1 MLLSLSSKIEVSSLH
16 VHKVIVCLILQNCLL
31 ELSSRYDRRKS
42 SALCGLRGLLDQHPM
57 SWIANVHMA
66 AVGEGCH
73 EPGTLPS
80 ALGPRYAAF
89 QLLCDQ
95 WSSREARLFTL

>member
-1 MLLSLSSKIEVSSLH
+1 MLISIRSAFVYAILYTFVCGSSNATDL
-16 VHKVIVCLILQNCLL
+16 N
-31 ELSSRYDRRKS
+31 
-42 SALCGLRGLLDQHPM
+42 QHPM

-73 EPGTLPS
+73 EPGALPS

-95 WSSREARLFTL
+95 WSSREAGLFSTLQMTC